1 MLHPKTFSS
10 KKTTTFAIGNK
21 HKSIIWEIESK
32 LYLRKTLRGKN
43 ESSLSLLSLT
53 LFILHKTNSKLFLTD
68 NKSNLNSK
76 RKARLRE
83 YLFGK

>member
-1 MLHPKTFSS
+1 MEFQHKPCPMKSGFFIEIRTFFFCFFLRGQ
-10 KKTTTFAIGNK
+10 KKSTTFAIGNK

-53 LFILHKTNSKLFLTD
+53 LFILYNHC
-68 NKSNLNSK
+68 
-76 RKARLRE
+76 
-83 YLFGK
+83 